1 VKSPI
6 KLRETALSQ
15 PIIEDGPEAPA
26 MIARMHPRFH
36 APQIAPDN
44 PLVELPPDEADH
56 LVRVL
61 RLRAGDKVRVF
72 DGHGHE
78 FLARI
83 ESTGRGATKV
93 RLLEPLRAPREPSVR
108 MTLAL
113 VVLKGEKVDAV
124 VRDAT
129 MLGVARLQPIVS
141 ARAEVSASAVRR
153 SHRVDRWRRIA
164 LSSAKQ
170 CGRAFVPTVEPPL
183 GLEAFIE
190 ADTAELRL
198 ILTEPAE
205 AAASE
210 ESLASLEA
218 RPAPATASLLIGPE
232 GGWTGEEIAQA
243 KQRGFLPLTLGTLTL
258 RADAAPL
265 VALSVL
271 LFAWGE
277 L

>member
-1 VKSPI
+1 
-6 KLRETALSQ
+6 
-15 PIIEDGPEAPA
+15 
-26 MIARMHPRFH
+26 MHPRFH
-36 APQIAPDN
+36 APRIDPDN
-44 PLVELPPDEADH
+44 PLVELPPDEAEH
-56 LVRVL
+56 LVTVL
-61 RLRAGDKVRVF
+61 RLRAGDSVRVF
-72 DGHGHE
+72 DGQGHE

-83 ESTGRGATKV
+83 ESTGRRAARV
-93 RLLEPLRAPREPSVR
+93 RLLEPLEATRELSVR
-108 MTLAL
+108 ITLAP
-113 VVLKGEKVDAV
+113 VVLKGEKVDPV
-124 VRDAT
+124 IRDAT

-141 ARAEVSASAVRR
+141 ARSEVSTSAVRR

-183 GLEAFIE
+183 DLEAFIE
-190 ADTAELRL
+190 TDTAELKL
-198 ILTEPAE
+198 ILMEPAG
-205 AAASE
+205 AASSE

-218 RPAPATASLLIGPE
+218 RPAPATSSLLIGPE
-232 GGWTGEEIAQA
+232 GGWTVGEIAQA
-243 KQRGFLPLTLGTLTL
+243 CQHGFLPLTLGTLTL

>member
-1 VKSPI
+1 MV
-6 KLRETALSQ
+6 
-15 PIIEDGPEAPA
+15 
-26 MIARMHPRFH
+26 HPRFH
-36 APQIAPDN
+36 APLIAPDN
-44 PLVELPPDEADH
+44 PLVELPPDEAEH
-56 LVRVL
+56 LVTVL
-61 RLRAGDKVRVF
+61 RLSAGDPVQVF
-72 DGHGHE
+72 DGRGHE

-83 ESTGRGATKV
+83 VSTGRRTARV
-93 RLLEPLRAPREPSVR
+93 RLLQPLQAARELSVR
-108 MTLAL
+108 VTLAP
-113 VVLKGEKVDAV
+113 VVLKGDKVDAV

-141 ARAEVSASAVRR
+141 ARAEMSAEAVRR

-170 CGRAFVPTVEPPL
+170 CGRALIPTVEPPL
-183 GLEAFIE
+183 DLQAFIE
-190 ADTAELRL
+190 TDTADLKL
-198 ILTEPAE
+198 ILAEPAG
-205 AAASE
+205 ATSVE

-218 RPAPATASLLIGPE
+218 RPAPGTASLLIGPE
-232 GGWTGEEIAQA
+232 GGWTGEEIAKARQG
-243 KQRGFLPLTLGTLTL
+243 GFVPLTLGTLTL

>member
-1 VKSPI
+1 
-6 KLRETALSQ
+6 
-15 PIIEDGPEAPA
+15 
-26 MIARMHPRFH
+26 MHPRFH
-36 APQIAPDN
+36 APRIAPDN
-44 PLVELPPDEADH
+44 PLVELPPEEAEH
-56 LVRVL
+56 LVTVL
-61 RLRAGDKVRVF
+61 RLRAGDNVRVF

-83 ESTGRGATKV
+83 ESTGRRTARV
-93 RLLEPLRAPREPSVR
+93 RLLEPLPAARELSVR
-108 MTLAL
+108 ITLAP

-129 MLGVARLQPIVS
+129 MLGVARFQPIVS
-141 ARAEVSASAVRR
+141 ARAEVSASAVGR

-170 CGRAFVPTVEPPL
+170 CGRAFVPAVEPPL
-183 GLEAFIE
+183 GLETFIE
-190 ADTAELRL
+190 TDTAELKL

-205 AAASE
+205 AADSE
-210 ESLASLEA
+210 ASLASLET
-218 RPAPATASLLIGPE
+218 RPAPATSSLLVGPE
-232 GGWTGEEIAQA
+232 GGWTGEEVARA
-243 KQRGFLPLTLGTLTL
+243 RQRGFLPLTLGALTL